1 MAYTTGASQGP
12 SPRWRGNLRKR
23 QRDDRDLGTIP
34 APAGEPAELL
44 RPDCCPRDHPR
55 AGGGTHSKHRP
66 TIPQRGPS
74 PRWRGN
80 HGREVSVMTS
90 SGTIPALAGEPLS
103 AKQLILLKMSKS
115 PTNHGRTAGPTCHHA
130 ETRTPSRLTSLRGG
144 VPRVAR
150 PRPPGA
156 VSSRHTITIEP
167 SPVAACQS
175 ETTDHTRSRTPLVIC
190 PAV

>member
-1 MAYTTGASQGP
+1 
-12 SPRWRGNLRKR
+12 
-23 QRDDRDLGTIP
+23 
-34 APAGEPAELL
+34 
-44 RPDCCPRDHPR
+44 
-55 AGGGTHSKHRP
+55 
-66 TIPQRGPS
+66 
-74 PRWRGN
+74 
-80 HGREVSVMTS
+80 MTS

-156 VSSRHTITIEP
+156 VSSRQTITIEP

-175 ETTDHTRSRTPLVIC
+175 ETTTTRAPEHLWSYVRPCRAPALARGQPTKGSRAFASERLASRSQSLASIAPLCFLVVSLFWMLLDASRPPVQLPLLMTAQIKWF
-190 PAV
+190 